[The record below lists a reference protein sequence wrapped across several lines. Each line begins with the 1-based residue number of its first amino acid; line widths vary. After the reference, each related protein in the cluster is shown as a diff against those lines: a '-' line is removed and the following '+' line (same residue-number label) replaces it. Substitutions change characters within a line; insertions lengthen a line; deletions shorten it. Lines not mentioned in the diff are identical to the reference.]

1 MHPNKNY
8 LDFYAAISRYIF
20 TFALVILVII
30 ILTALDITVKSLLC

>member
-20 TFALVILVII
+20 TFALVII
-30 ILTALDITVKSLLC
+30 ILTALDITVKSYYVN

>member
-8 LDFYAAISRYIF
+8 LDFYAAISSFIF
-20 TFALVILVII
+20 TFALVI